1 MYEFL
6 EWNLLFFMQLDFFVK
21 EKKYGSIHENY
32 LCNNRQRVSLCAF
45 VKYNMLLL
53 FIYKLLVIIFE
64 LKIKMS
70 IKRIRYELLIIF
82 FLSNARSKISFHREK
97 RFRFEPV
104 PLHVDEWLIKAKQ
117 NGTEIVTKLF
127 SFRETRYPRKD
138 VGERINPSTPSE
150 LDVPF
155 FFSVFPF
162 LFFLFFSFFFFNYI
176 VGTRRGKRKRGVP
189 GRINRHE
196 SASSQLRREGGRVC
210 QPVKFVVTNLRRQ
223 IRVDI
228 MRTMM
233 HRREMASENSGKD

>member
-1 MYEFL
+1 M
-6 EWNLLFFMQLDFFVK
+6 
-21 EKKYGSIHENY
+21 
-32 LCNNRQRVSLCAF
+32 
-45 VKYNMLLL
+45 
-53 FIYKLLVIIFE
+53 
-64 LKIKMS
+64 KIKIS

-162 LFFLFFSFFFFNYI
+162 LFFFFFLITLLEHEGEKEKGVFQEELI
-176 VGTRRGKRKRGVP
+176 GTNQRRRNCEGKG
-189 GRINRHE
+189 GE
-196 SASSQLRREGGRVC
+196 SVS
-210 QPVKFVVTNLRRQ
+210 PW
-223 IRVDI
+223 
-228 MRTMM
+228 
-233 HRREMASENSGKD
+233 NS

>member
-1 MYEFL
+1 MNWKSRY
-6 EWNLLFFMQLDFFVK
+6 Q
-21 EKKYGSIHENY
+21 S
-32 LCNNRQRVSLCAF
+32 
-45 VKYNMLLL
+45 
-53 FIYKLLVIIFE
+53 
-64 LKIKMS
+64 
-70 IKRIRYELLIIF
+70 IRYELLIIF

-162 LFFLFFSFFFFNYI
+162 LFFLFLFFFFLI
-176 VGTRRGKRKRGVP
+176 TLLEHEGEKEKGVFQEELIGTNQRRRNCEGKG
-189 GRINRHE
+189 GE
-196 SASSQLRREGGRVC
+196 SVN
-210 QPVKFVVTNLRRQ
+210 PW
-223 IRVDI
+223 
-228 MRTMM
+228 
-233 HRREMASENSGKD
+233 NSK